1 VHFDSYDY
9 ATFLVVMLA
18 LFYALP
24 FRFGKIALLAGSYY
38 FYAGWNP
45 YYVPLLFALT
55 VFDYSAARAIARNER
70 HRTAWLV
77 ASIAA
82 NLSFLGFF
90 KYANFLTGTVAG
102 IFGVPSSAFLVQV
115 VVPLGISFHTF
126 QSIAYVVDVHR
137 GKQEPIRNFF
147 DYALFIAFFPQLV
160 SGPIVRAQQF
170 FPQLAAWSR
179 PTGPMVERGLVLLA
193 LGYVKK
199 VVAADHLAQIVTPY
213 FASAGSQPG
222 WLPAWSAALSFGLQ
236 IYFDF
241 SAYTDIALGS
251 ALLLG
256 FVLPPN
262 FDRPYFSNGIGEF
275 WRRWHM
281 SLSYWLR
288 DYLYIP
294 LGGSRRGQVRTYVN
308 LMITMLLGGL
318 WHGAAWHF
326 VAWGGYH
333 GVLLS
338 LRRALGL
345 RLPAIVGVVF
355 TFALVTLGWV
365 LFRAQNMHDAVAV
378 IGQMFSFNR
387 GANILDIGA
396 MVIMGTALV
405 VGAIDNRYRIVD
417 ALVRAPVIVR
427 GFALGT
433 MLVTLLLFAHT
444 GEQVPFIY
452 FQF

>member
-1 VHFDSYDY
+1 MRFDTYDY

-18 LFYALP
+18 IFYVLP

-55 VFDYSAARAIARNER
+55 VFDYAAARAIARHER
-70 HRTAWLV
+70 GHRAWLA

-102 IFGVPSSAFLVQV
+102 LFGVPSSAFVVQV

-137 GKQEPIRNFF
+137 GRQEPVRNFL

-160 SGPIVRAQQF
+160 SGPIVRAAQF
-170 FPQLAAWSR
+170 FPQLANWRR
-179 PTGPMVERGLVLLA
+179 PTAAMVERGLVLIA

-199 VVAADHLAQIVTPY
+199 VVAADHLATVVTPY
-213 FASAGSQPG
+213 FAAAGGQPG
-222 WLPAWSAALSFGLQ
+222 WLPAWSAALAFGLQ

-262 FDRPYFSNGIGEF
+262 FDRPYFAPDIGEF

-281 SLSYWLR
+281 SLSFWLR

-294 LGGSRRGQVRTYVN
+294 LGGNRLGRVRTYAN
-308 LMITMLLGGL
+308 LMLTMLLGGL

-338 LRRALGL
+338 LRRALGP
-345 RLPAIVGVVF
+345 RLVGVAGTLL
-355 TFALVTLGWV
+355 TFALVTVGWV
-365 LFRAQNMHDAVAV
+365 FFRAQNLGDALAV
-378 IGQMFSFNR
+378 LGQMFSLQA
-387 GANILDIGA
+387 GANILDEGA
-396 MVIMGTALV
+396 IAIFALAFV
-405 VGAIDNRYRIVD
+405 VGIVDNRYRIVD
-417 ALVRAPVIVR
+417 ALVRAPLIVR

-444 GEQVPFIY
+444 GDQVPFIY